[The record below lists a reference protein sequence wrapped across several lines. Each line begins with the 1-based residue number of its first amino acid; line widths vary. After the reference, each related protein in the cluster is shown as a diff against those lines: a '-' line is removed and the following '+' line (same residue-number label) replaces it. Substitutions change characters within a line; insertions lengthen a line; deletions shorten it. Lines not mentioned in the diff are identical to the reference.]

1 MAIRRSHLYPQA
13 RARARPGSTRLQES
27 NASPRSQDRSR
38 SRRPRGTSSA
48 RRCPCDRARPARM
61 SPAIR
66 SPLPRPVM
74 ARISERG
81 RCLTGNAAAW
91 KGILDSM
98 TPMMVLCPNCS
109 YCWTVV
115 PAVSRSWACPSCG
128 GHRDEAAVG
137 YECSCTHTYG
147 HHKTAYAVE
156 NSLEAF
162 VLPGL
167 AATDEVI
174 DRLPHKARPPEISF
188 GTCRQCSCKQYRRR
202 EAPSEG

>member
-1 MAIRRSHLYPQA
+1 MAIRRSDLYPQA
-13 RARARPGSTRLQES
+13 RTRARPGCARLQES
-27 NASPRSQDRSR
+27 NASPRSQDRSCP
-38 SRRPRGTSSA
+38 RRPRRTSSA

-61 SPAIR
+61 SSAIR
-66 SPLPRPVM
+66 CPLPRPVM

-81 RCLTGNAAAW
+81 RCLTGNAVAR

-98 TPMMVLCPNCS
+98 TPVMALCPTCS
-109 YCWTVV
+109 HRWTVV
-115 PAVSRSWACPSCG
+115 PAVPRSWPCPSCG
-128 GHRDEAAVG
+128 GRRDKDTVE
-137 YECSCTHTYG
+137 YECGCTHTYLQ
-147 HHKTAYAVE
+147 HKTAYAVE

-174 DRLPHKARPPEISF
+174 ARLPHKAQPPEISF

-202 EAPSEG
+202 EAP